1 MHTAFDADIPLLKR
15 CEKRVI
21 WHEIVAGAK
30 TVAVCAVAEV
40 VLNAVE
46 FVFQTAQFF
55 VAEGLDEVVEISACE
70 S

>member
-1 MHTAFDADIPLLKR
+1 MHTAFDADVPLLKR

-21 WHEIVAGAK
+21 WHGIVARAK

-40 VLNAVE
+40 VLNAVQ
-46 FVFQTAQFF
+46 FVLQTAQFF
-55 VAEGLDEVVEISACE
+55 AAEGLDEVVEISACE

>member
-21 WHEIVAGAK
+21 WHEIVARAK
-30 TVAVCAVAEV
+30 TVAVCAVAV
-40 VLNAVE
+40 VLNAAD